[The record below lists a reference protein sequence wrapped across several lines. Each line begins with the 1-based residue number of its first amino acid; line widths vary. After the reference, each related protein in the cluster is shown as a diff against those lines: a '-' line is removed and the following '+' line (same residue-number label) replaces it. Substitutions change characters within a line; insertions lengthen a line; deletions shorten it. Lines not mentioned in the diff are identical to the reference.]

1 MLLMYEYHLTGHH
14 YMISAFNPV
23 TCASLTDQGENNPL
37 FLLKIT
43 PGFLLAPKQDF
54 NLAPFLNKTLFS
66 QGRNYEIS
74 HVS

>member
-1 MLLMYEYHLTGHH
+1 MLLIYEYHLTGHH
-14 YMISAFNPV
+14 YMISVFNPV

-54 NLAPFLNKTLFS
+54 N
-66 QGRNYEIS
+66 
-74 HVS
+74 